1 MWAEEGRLEWIQVL
15 PDGTVHVL
23 TEKGVVPGVL
33 RMPEN
38 EGEFMDVCEID
49 LALCTDT
56 PADSAQIDMNS
67 LSKNM
72 KSLSKNP
79 NRQAPV
85 WSLLAGFTLVSVA
98 FVCLTF
104 LLAWSVHSL
113 STLLNSTQLYAL
125 SQNSRHYLSSVCF
138 EFTLHAAGC
147 ECLGACKRL

>member
-1 MWAEEGRLEWIQVL
+1 VCAEGGRLEWIQVL

-67 LSKNM
+67 LSKN
-72 KSLSKNP
+72 P
-79 NRQAPV
+79 DRQAPV
-85 WSLLAGFTLVSVA
+85 GPLLAGFTLLSA
-98 FVCLTF
+98 FVCFTF
-104 LLAWSVHSL
+104 LLAWSVYSL
-113 STLLNSTQLYAL
+113 STLLNSRHFLKTRGIL
-125 SQNSRHYLSSVCF
+125 SQVYVW
-138 EFTLHAAGC
+138 
-147 ECLGACKRL
+147 RLPCMQQLVRVFISCHSY